1 MKAKEKIMIG
11 INVIVLI
18 FVTIALMFSTS
29 MGETISF
36 LNVGKQLAGGE
47 ELSFNLIASP
57 EEARVK
63 AGDTVTITLSVADI
77 SMGKTGLNSIVGNLE
92 YDEDLFD
99 EMTIEGNK
107 NGEGQADWQ
116 IELNQIENHA
126 LYGKFCIYAIEE
138 GVTENQDVVKM
149 TLKLKSDLKPQ
160 TTEVKFLDLQSSDG
174 NVAVD
179 EQERIVKI
187 IIYDEEPRPEQPEV
201 LPEEPE
207 KVPEGTVQTGDQVIV
222 IAIIVIAVTILANIL
237 VFVKNKKVKTI
248 SIIVVILLGLL
259 STCITVFAKNIDQDI
274 MDKISKNE
282 SWLNSEKYLVTDV
295 DISRIA
301 PNSKIEQIK
310 NNFNKEI
317 KIYEST
323 KDEKNVENL
332 SEKTTGTV
340 TTGMLIKTA
349 DEENNYYVSV
359 VGDLDRDGE
368 SNQVELTTI
377 IRNTINSAK
386 WGVTGIQA
394 KSADMKLDG
403 EIDEKDI
410 TASVRYIVYGELE
423 IPGFEQVKAPILEI
437 VEGTFNEHIDAYED
451 TIKIKVTEQEENAEK
466 TVYKIVGTTDTEYTE
481 ITSGD
486 VVTLEE
492 NGTYKILAY
501 TYGKLGNRSEIS
513 TIIVNK
519 DKAIA
524 DYTIE
529 YYKDDILMDTYEAE
543 ARIASTIETYPDKT
557 PDGYR
562 LGNIENRPLTI
573 TSSKIISRTP
583 RVCPL

>member
-403 EIDEKDI
+403 EIDDLIDNKE
-410 TASVRYIVYGELE
+410 YLE
-423 IPGFEQVKAPILEI
+423 RLLDF
-437 VEGTFNEHIDAYED
+437 
-451 TIKIKVTEQEENAEK
+451 
-466 TVYKIVGTTDTEYTE
+466 YK
-481 ITSGD
+481 
-486 VVTLEE
+486 
-492 NGTYKILAY
+492 
-501 TYGKLGNRSEIS
+501 
-513 TIIVNK
+513 
-519 DKAIA
+519 
-524 DYTIE
+524 
-529 YYKDDILMDTYEAE
+529 
-543 ARIASTIETYPDKT
+543 
-557 PDGYR
+557 
-562 LGNIENRPLTI
+562 
-573 TSSKIISRTP
+573 TSSRPIAITKGERNSDFYVFLTKNNKEYFDNSEVNHEDYKNFYIKMTNKWISNILSLNKQHLCLFLKQNP
-583 RVCPL
+583 FYQSNSQKLKQQNCLW